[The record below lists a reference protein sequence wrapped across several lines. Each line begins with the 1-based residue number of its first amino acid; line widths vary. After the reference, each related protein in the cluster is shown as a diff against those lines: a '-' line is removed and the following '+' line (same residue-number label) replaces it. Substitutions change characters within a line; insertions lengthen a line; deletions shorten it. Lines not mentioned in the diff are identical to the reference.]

1 MRGDE
6 GGGRWGSLDAEGGVD
21 TLVIER
27 LQKNQGQ
34 YVEDTREEHLHRE
47 LLVEGDDNSKAP
59 GVLVAGKTPRWA
71 RGKRSDQLRGRFQTG
86 GQTRRKPLSVAMS
99 VGLNEQ
105 REKREKRREK
115 RRWVR

>member
-6 GGGRWGSLDAEGGVD
+6 GGGRRGSLDAEGGVD

-59 GVLVAGKTPRWA
+59 GVLVSGTWYF
-71 RGKRSDQLRGRFQTG
+71 SNFFFIVFTTFYVVL
-86 GQTRRKPLSVAMS
+86 PLSTLFSQFHSSRKDNTRAIDH
-99 VGLNEQ
+99 
-105 REKREKRREK
+105 KT
-115 RRWVR
+115 